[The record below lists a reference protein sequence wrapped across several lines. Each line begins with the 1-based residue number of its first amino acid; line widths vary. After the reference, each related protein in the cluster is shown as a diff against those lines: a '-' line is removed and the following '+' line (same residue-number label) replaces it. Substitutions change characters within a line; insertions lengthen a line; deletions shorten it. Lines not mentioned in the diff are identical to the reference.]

1 MAEFERMWDV
11 SEIANTDPQRGAH
24 LLQPP
29 SASALRA
36 LVLEALKTALLRG
49 TARLA
54 AERSS
59 ANAQES
65 RAVIQFW
72 VGSKLFD
79 WFFNCENGYRA
90 QYRAGLEMGLRY
102 NDTIIVEAHQLLLDL
117 LAPVISVRALTP
129 AFEDAGTKSVAAR
142 EWSKSLQPVL
152 SKIWMCGV
160 LIQTDGS
167 QPTSLPTGIDGAHIK
182 VGLTYGWA
190 SISRTDADA
199 WLEIKGAFVG
209 SRRYYQPKDPALRA
223 HRLHTHGEA

>member
-1 MAEFERMWDV
+1 MWDV
-11 SEIANTDPQRGAH
+11 SEIANADPERGAH

-29 SASALRA
+29 SATALST

-49 TARLA
+49 TARMA

-59 ANAQES
+59 ANAKAS

-90 QYRAGLEMGLRY
+90 QYRSDPAIGLRY
-102 NDTIIVEAHQLLLDL
+102 NGRIIVEARQLLLDL
-117 LAPVISVRALTP
+117 LPPVMTVRVLTP
-129 AFEDAGTKSVAAR
+129 GFHDAGPRNVATR

-152 SKIWMCGV
+152 SNIWMSGV
-160 LIQTDGS
+160 MLQTDGS
-167 QPTSLPTGIDGAHIK
+167 QATSLPAGIDGARIK
-182 VGLTYGWA
+182 VGSTHDWA
-190 SISRTDADA
+190 SISRIDADA

-209 SRRYYQPKDPALRA
+209 ARGCYQPKDPVQRA
-223 HRLHTHGEA
+223 RWLHTHGEA